1 MSVLRVL
8 IPALSAKSYGGD
20 SYFRSILPVLSRR
33 KDVETIIVAPDDRYA
48 TLCTGGSRLE
58 VVRVPAMFRG
68 PGRVVWEQ
76 SALPRL
82 AREHGADL
90 VFTANNSGLLFS
102 SVPCV
107 IAVRNMEPLV
117 PPTPGSPLSHLARHA
132 ILSRFTRAAARSAAR
147 VVAASEFVRE
157 AVRALGVPD
166 ERIDTVY
173 HGVDDLPRPELHAPR
188 KGGFMAAA
196 AKFVRYANLETMI
209 RAFGRLRAGG
219 YAGELRVAGGP
230 HDARYEREIR
240 ALTES
245 LVLKDAVRFL
255 GYRPREEVQSLMSEA
270 DAFLF
275 PSMLEACPFTLL
287 EAMSQGAAIVATTAP
302 PMPEFAK
309 DGAFLV
315 APKDDEA
322 FASAALKAAADP
334 SLRTRARARADAF
347 TWGAAVDRLVACWR
361 SACAS

>member
-1 MSVLRVL
+1 MRVL

-20 SYFRSILPVLSRR
+20 SYFRSILPVLSRQR
-33 KDVETIIVAPDDRYA
+33 DIEAVIVAPDERYA
-48 TLCTGGSRLE
+48 ALCSGNVRLE
-58 VVRVPAMFRG
+58 VVRVPGMFRG
-68 PGRVVWEQ
+68 PGRIVWEQ

-90 VFTANNSGLLFS
+90 VFTANNSGLLGS

-117 PPTPGSPLSHLARHA
+117 PPSPGSPLSHRARHA
-132 ILSRFTRAAARSAAR
+132 ILSRFTRASARSAAR

-166 ERIDTVY
+166 ERIDTIY
-173 HGVDDLPRPELHAPR
+173 HGVDDLPRPDLSATR
-188 KGGFMAAA
+188 RGGFMAAA

-209 RAFGRLRAGG
+209 RAFGRLRANG
-219 YAGELRVAGGP
+219 YAGELRVAGGA
-230 HDARYEREIR
+230 HDARYEREIH
-240 ALTES
+240 ALTDS
-245 LVLKDAVRFL
+245 LGLRDAVRFL
-255 GYRPREEVQSLMSEA
+255 GYRPREEVQSLMREA

-275 PSMLEACPFTLL
+275 PSMLESCPFTLL

-309 DGAFLV
+309 DGAVLA
-315 APKDDEA
+315 APKDDAA
-322 FASAALKAAADP
+322 FAIAAESAMAD
-334 SLRTRARARADAF
+334 SGLRARALARASVF
-347 TWGAAVDRLVACWR
+347 TWSAAVDRLVACWR

>member
-1 MSVLRVL
+1 MSALRVL

-48 TLCTGGSRLE
+48 ALCTGGSRLE
-58 VVRVPAMFRG
+58 VVRVPGMFRG

-82 AREHGADL
+82 AREHGANL
-90 VFTANNSGLLFS
+90 VYTANNSGLLNS

-117 PPTPGSPLSHLARHA
+117 PPTPGTPLSHLARHA
-132 ILSRFTRAAARSAAR
+132 ILSRFTRSSARSAAR

-157 AVRALGVPD
+157 AVRALGVPN

-173 HGVDDLPRPELHAPR
+173 HGVDDLPRPDLTATR
-188 KGGFMAAA
+188 QGGFMAAA

-209 RAFGRLRAGG
+209 RAFGRLRANG
-219 YAGELRVAGGP
+219 YAGELRFAGGP
-230 HDARYEREIR
+230 HDARYEREIL

-245 LVLKDAVRFL
+245 LGLKDAVRFL
-255 GYRPREEVQSLMSEA
+255 GYRPREEVQRLMREA

-275 PSMLEACPFTLL
+275 PSLLEACPFTLL

-309 DGAFLV
+309 DGALLV
-315 APKDDEA
+315 APKDDAA
-322 FASAALKAAADP
+322 FATAAESAMTDSGL
-334 SLRTRARARADAF
+334 RARALARASVF
-347 TWGAAVDRLVACWR
+347 TWTAAVDRLVACWR